1 MLFTAPLVT
10 TEEFAERSGWH
21 LRPEGLCRD
30 NVCVPVTSS
39 LLHDGNRLDLARVA
53 EALGMP
59 LVHDDQ
65 AAAWVLGPAVG
76 NTVLAADAHAPDLVL
91 PDVDGRPFTLSSLRE
106 RKVLLLAWA
115 SW

>member
-1 MLFTAPLVT
+1 MLFPTPLVT

-30 NVCVPVTSS
+30 DVCVPVTSS
-39 LLHDGNRLDLARVA
+39 LLRHGKLDLPRVA

-65 AAAWVLGPAVG
+65 GAAWALGPAAG
-76 NTVLAADAHAPDLVL
+76 KPVLSADARAPDLVL
-91 PDVDGRPFTLSSLRE
+91 PDVYGRPFALGSLRK